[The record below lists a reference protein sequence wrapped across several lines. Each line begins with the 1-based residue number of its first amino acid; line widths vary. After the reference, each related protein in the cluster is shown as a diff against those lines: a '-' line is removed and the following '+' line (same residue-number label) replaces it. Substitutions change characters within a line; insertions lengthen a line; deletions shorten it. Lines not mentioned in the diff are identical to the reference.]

1 MIKQCIKAIISRNY
15 FLNNLVFKTYDTYR
29 RISCMLSKEGG
40 AKLQNNGAAKIKR
53 DVIGKNNSI
62 VINRGAVLHNTK
74 IKIRGNNNCITFGE
88 GCMVGPGCSFWM
100 EGNDIRIEIGA
111 KSTFT
116 QYVHFC
122 IQEDGMSAVIGNGC
136 MFSNN
141 IIVRTSD
148 SHPIYSIET
157 GERINPPKEVVIGN
171 NVWIAPNTKIM
182 KGAII
187 GDGAIIGSDSMV
199 SKEIPS
205 NSLAVGHPAKVI
217 NTNIK
222 WTRDSIVPY

>member
-1 MIKQCIKAIISRNY
+1 MTHIDG
-15 FLNNLVFKTYDTYR
+15 LVAYCQR
-29 RISCMLSKEGG
+29 RGG
-40 AKLQNNGAAKIKR
+40 AKLHNFGAAKIKK

-62 VINRGAVLHNTK
+62 VINRGAVLHKTK
-74 IKIRGNNNCITFGE
+74 IKIRGNNNRILFGE

-100 EGNDIRIEIGA
+100 EGNNIRIEIGA

-122 IQEDGMSAVIGNGC
+122 IQEDGMSAIIGNGC

-157 GERINPPKEVVIGN
+157 GERINPPKKVIIGN
-171 NVWIAPNTKIM
+171 EVWIAPNSKIM

-187 GDGAIIGSDSMV
+187 GDGSIIGSDSMV
-199 SKEIPS
+199 SKEIPPHC
-205 NSLAVGHPAKVI
+205 LAVGHPAKVI
-217 NTNIK
+217 KDNIK
-222 WTRDSIVPY
+222 WTRDIIVPY